1 MDCTEVTIEDS
12 SKVTV
17 SPTWKLFA
25 FKGTYPI
32 SVAEGLVTICATALL
47 FLPIIFSPII
57 AFTSNPKPLTN
68 WSVFKVGVN
77 LFKDSYTFNT
87 FTTSGVFKDI
97 SLSST
102 LKP

>member
-1 MDCTEVTIEDS
+1 MIWDS

-17 SPTWKLFA
+17 SPTWKLLA

-32 SVAEGLVTICATALL
+32 SVVEGLVTTCATALL
-47 FLPIIFSPII
+47 FLPVIFSPTI
-57 AFTSNPKPLTN
+57 AFTFKPKPLTN
-68 WSVFKVGVN
+68 WSVFKVGVS
-77 LFKDSYTFNT
+77 LFKDSYTLCT
-87 FTTSGVFKDI
+87 LTTSGVFKDI